1 MNKVMRFTGGA
12 LAFVGALYL
21 VGAVLG
27 TFVFLALYQARPGVV
42 TLAHL
47 IVGTGLVAGGWWL
60 HRVFDNRIQRHLV
73 DPGFETDIND
83 S

>member
-21 VGAVLG
+21 VGAIFG
-27 TFVFLALYQARPGVV
+27 TFVFLVLYQVMPGVV

-47 IVGTGLVAGGWWL
+47 VVGTGLVAGGWWL
-60 HRVFDNRIQRHLV
+60 HRVFDNQIQRHPV
-73 DPGFETDIND
+73 DPEFETDMND
-83 S
+83 A